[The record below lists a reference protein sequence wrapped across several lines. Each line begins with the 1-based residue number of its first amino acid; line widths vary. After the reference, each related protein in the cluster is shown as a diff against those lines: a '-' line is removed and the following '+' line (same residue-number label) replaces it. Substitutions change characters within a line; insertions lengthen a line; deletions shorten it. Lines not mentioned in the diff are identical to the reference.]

1 MNCAEA
7 QDLVHLYL
15 DQELDLVR
23 VVDVDKHLQSCAACR
38 ALYDGQRALR
48 ATVRQ
53 DASYHHA
60 PAELREHL
68 RFSLRGQA
76 AGPDRPHA
84 LRRRRWNTA
93 VAVAIA
99 AAVVLSVSAALYLA
113 LPTPQDR
120 LVDDVVSSHVRSLMA
135 NHLADVASS
144 DQHTV
149 KPWFNGKLAYS
160 PPVDDLT
167 ARGFPLIGGR
177 LDYVN
182 YRPVAALVYRHRLH
196 VINLFVWPG
205 GNGHEQKPRTFTR
218 QGYNL
223 LHWAQGGMEF
233 WAVSD
238 LNEAELKQFV
248 DEISAMSAPR
258 QS

>member
-7 QDLVHLYL
+7 RNLVHLYL

-38 ALYDGQRALR
+38 ALYDGQRALGS
-48 ATVRQ
+48 TVRR
-53 DASYHHA
+53 DVTYHRA
-60 PAELREHL
+60 PAELRERLH
-68 RFSLRGQA
+68 FTLRGQA
-76 AGPDRPHA
+76 DEPARPLA
-84 LRRRRWNTA
+84 RWQRRWSN
-93 VAVAIA
+93 VVAIA
-99 AAVVLSVSAALYLA
+99 AAVVLSVSAVLYLA
-113 LPTPQDR
+113 LATPQDR
-120 LVDDVVSSHVRSLMA
+120 LVDDLVSSHVRSLMA

-149 KPWFNGKLAYS
+149 KPWFDGKLDYS

-167 ARGFPLIGGR
+167 AQGFPLIGGR

-182 YRPVAALVYRHRLH
+182 DRPVAALVYRHRLH
-196 VINLFVWPG
+196 VINLFVWPRE
-205 GNGHEQKPRTFTR
+205 NGHEQKRRALTR

-223 LHWAQGGMEF
+223 LHWAQGAMEF
-233 WAVSD
+233 WAISD

-248 DEISAMSAPR
+248 DKISAMSAPR
-258 QS
+258 QG

>member
-1 MNCAEA
+1 VNCAEA
-7 QDLVHLYL
+7 RDLVHLYL
-15 DQELDLVR
+15 DQELDLLR
-23 VVDVDKHLQSCAACR
+23 VVDVDKHLRSCAACR
-38 ALYDGQRALR
+38 ALYDEQRALR
-48 ATVRQ
+48 AAVRR
-53 DASYHHA
+53 DAGYHRA
-60 PAELREHL
+60 PEELRERL
-68 RFSLRGQA
+68 RFALRGQVDEPA
-76 AGPDRPHA
+76 RPPA
-84 LRRRRWNTA
+84 RWQRRWNT
-93 VAVAIA
+93 AVAIA

-120 LVDDVVSSHVRSLMA
+120 LVDDLVSSHVRSLMA

-149 KPWFNGKLAYS
+149 KPWFDGKLDYS

-167 ARGFPLIGGR
+167 AQGFPLIGGR

-182 YRPVAALVYRHRLH
+182 DHPVAALVYRHRLH
-196 VINLFVWPG
+196 VINLFVWPRE
-205 GNGHEQKPRTFTR
+205 NGREQKLQAFTR

-223 LHWAQGGMEF
+223 LHWARGGMEF

-248 DEISAMSAPR
+248 DNFSAKSAPR
-258 QS
+258 SS

>member
-1 MNCAEA
+1 VNCAEA
-7 QDLVHLYL
+7 RDLVHLYL

-38 ALYDGQRALR
+38 ALYDEQRALR
-48 ATVRQ
+48 AAVRR
-53 DASYHHA
+53 DAGYHRA
-60 PAELREHL
+60 PAELRERL

-76 AGPDRPHA
+76 DEPARPRA
-84 LRRRRWNTA
+84 RWQRRWNI
-93 VAVAIA
+93 AVAIA
-99 AAVVLSVSAALYLA
+99 AAVVLSVSAVLYLA
-113 LPTPQDR
+113 VPTPQNR
-120 LVDDVVSSHVRSLMA
+120 LVDDLLSSHVRSLMA

-149 KPWFNGKLAYS
+149 KPWFDGKLDYS
-160 PPVDDLT
+160 PPVEDLT
-167 ARGFPLIGGR
+167 AQGFPLIGGR
-177 LDYVN
+177 LDYVHD
-182 YRPVAALVYRHRLH
+182 RPVAALIYRHRLH

-205 GNGHEQKPRTFTR
+205 ESGREQKLRAFTR

-248 DEISAMSAPR
+248 DKISAMSAPR
-258 QS
+258 QN

>member
-7 QDLVHLYL
+7 KDLVHLYL

-23 VVDVDKHLQSCAACR
+23 VVDVDKHLQSCTACR
-38 ALYDGQRALR
+38 ALYDEQRALR
-48 ATVRQ
+48 AAVRR
-53 DASYHHA
+53 DVTYHRA
-60 PAELREHL
+60 PGELRERL

-76 AGPDRPHA
+76 DEPVRTHA
-84 LRRRRWNTA
+84 RRQRRWNTGL
-93 VAVAIA
+93 AIA
-99 AAVVLSVSAALYLA
+99 AAVALSVSAVLYFA
-113 LPTPQDR
+113 LPTPQGR
-120 LVDDVVSSHVRSLMA
+120 LVDDLVSSHVRSLMA

-149 KPWFNGKLAYS
+149 KPWFNGKLDYS

-167 ARGFPLIGGR
+167 AQGFPLIGGR

-182 YRPVAALVYRHRLH
+182 DRPVAALVYRHRLH

-205 GNGHEQKPRTFTR
+205 ENGHEQKPRILAR

-233 WAVSD
+233 WVVSD

-248 DEISAMSAPR
+248 DEISVMSAPH
-258 QS
+258 QN

>member
-7 QDLVHLYL
+7 RDLVHLYL

-38 ALYDGQRALR
+38 ALYDEQRTLR
-48 ATVRQ
+48 SAVRR
-53 DASYHHA
+53 DAAYDRA
-60 PAELREHL
+60 PPELRERL
-68 RFSLRGQA
+68 RFSLRAQA
-76 AGPDRPHA
+76 DEPARP
-84 LRRRRWNTA
+84 RVRWPRRWNA
-93 VAVAIA
+93 VAAIA
-99 AAVVLSVSAALYLA
+99 AAVVLSVSAALYLV
-113 LPTPQDR
+113 LPTLPDR
-120 LVDDVVSSHVRSLMA
+120 LVDDLVSSHVRSLMA

-149 KPWFNGKLAYS
+149 KPWFDGKLDYS

-167 ARGFPLIGGR
+167 AQGFPLIGGR

-182 YRPVAALVYRHRLH
+182 DRPVAALVYRHRLH
-196 VINLFVWPG
+196 VINLFVWPRA
-205 GNGHEQKPRTFTR
+205 NGHEQKPRALMR

-223 LHWAQGGMEF
+223 LHWTRRGMEF